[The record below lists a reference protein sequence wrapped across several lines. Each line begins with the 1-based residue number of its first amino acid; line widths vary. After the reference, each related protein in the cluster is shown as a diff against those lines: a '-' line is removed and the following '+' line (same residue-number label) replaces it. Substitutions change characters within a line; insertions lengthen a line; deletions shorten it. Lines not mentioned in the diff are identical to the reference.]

1 MSYTKRLRLSFVPKQ
16 FTLSTVVLTLNP
28 TDNDISCVDARITCV
43 AITVLCLIK
52 VQPSQTPHAMRATIT
67 PTPANCKIT
76 ATTVNTCHTS

>member
-16 FTLSTVVLTLNP
+16 FTLGTVDLTL
-28 TDNDISCVDARITCV
+28 NDISCVDARITCV